1 MDIFEKIFEKVSRKH
16 FSKKKNAESVVD
28 LKSHEKNLVAFAS
41 AVFPKEQAPFL
52 SPSNGFVGLNQ
63 KILFLPE
70 QMRCFSDSEMN
81 KKLYLQ
87 LILLNAGAQYLKL
100 KQEPGEGLL
109 QQRLEFLKIIPQV
122 NKFLDQEF
130 SNFKDLQLEIYKS
143 FLQQEGVRR
152 DKYFALWESFFLSRE
167 SVSFSL
173 PEKLKIKF
181 NEVIPDYLF
190 ASIPGL
196 PVEKVGFAFN
206 NEVFSPWQNQRAA
219 KEQVT
224 TELKKKNNGV
234 VEYVD
239 LKKEKVNPVTHSFE
253 KMETADEYQ
262 GGYRFDSGDDELQ
275 EQAAALEELSL
286 SKVTRG
292 GEAAKSVYSAEGLVN
307 LELQESPLPAEN
319 PKEFLY
325 PEWDVKKSFYKANH
339 CALREQV
346 LLEKS
351 PCDFSQK
358 LFQQYRGSILEWK
371 QKISSLMNDPLWKNR
386 QLEGEEIDFDAFLRD
401 LPLKKSTASLEGKW
415 YSKKRKSQQEISI
428 FILFDQSLSSD
439 SWVQNKRVLD
449 VIKDSVGLMGL
460 IFEDVIPQIQVAGTY
475 SETRHHCY
483 FNIYKR
489 PQDSWENYFQQTQYI
504 QPQGYT
510 RLGPAIRHA
519 TKFLKDAKSQKKLLI
534 LMTDGKPTDLD
545 GYEGRYGISDVKK
558 ACAEAELANILPF
571 ALTIDHE
578 AKQFF
583 PKMFNHYTLINS
595 PDKLPQEL
603 YRIVF
608 KLVRSLK

>member
-16 FSKKKNAESVVD
+16 FSKKKNADSEVD
-28 LKSHEKNLVAFAS
+28 LKSHEKNLVSFAS

-63 KILFLPE
+63 KILFLPD
-70 QMRCFSDSEMN
+70 RISHFSSFELN

-100 KQEPGEGLL
+100 KQETGLGLL
-109 QQRLEFLKIIPQV
+109 SQRFAFLKEIPKINQ
-122 NKFLDQEF
+122 FLDKEF
-130 SNFKDLQLEIYKS
+130 ANFKDLQLEIFESLLCDESVKKN
-143 FLQQEGVRR
+143 
-152 DKYFALWESFFLSRE
+152 KYFVFWEKNFMARE
-167 SVSFSL
+167 SNSL
-173 PEKLKIKF
+173 YFPENLKLKF
-181 NEVIPDYLF
+181 NEILPAYFSVTIPC
-190 ASIPGL
+190 L
-196 PVEKVGFAFN
+196 PVEKSQNYFKTDSFSSRTDKKSL
-206 NEVFSPWQNQRAA
+206 NEQI
-219 KEQVT
+219 T
-224 TELKKKNNGV
+224 TELKKKNNGI

-275 EQAAALEELSL
+275 DQAAALEELSL

-292 GEAAKSVYSAEGLVN
+292 GEAAKSVYSAEGLVT
-307 LELQESPLPAEN
+307 LEQQDSALIDKMQE
-319 PKEFLY
+319 KFFY
-325 PEWDVKKSFYKANH
+325 PEWDVKNSFYRPNH

-346 LLEKS
+346 CVEKNS
-351 PCDFSQK
+351 NDFSQQLTQK
-358 LFQQYRGSILEWK
+358 HRSSILEWK

-401 LPLKKSTASLEGKW
+401 FPLRKTPQVLDGKW
-415 YSKKRKSQQEISI
+415 YAKKRKSQQEISVA
-428 FILFDQSLSSD
+428 ILFDQSLSSD

-460 IFEDVIPQIQVAGTY
+460 IFEDIITQIQVAGTY

-483 FNIYKR
+483 FHIYKQ
-489 PQDSWENYFQQTQYI
+489 PQDSWESYYQQAPLI

-510 RLGPAIRHA
+510 RLGPAIRHVIEA
-519 TKFLKDAKSQKKLLI
+519 LKKNKSQKKLLI

-558 ACAEAELANILPF
+558 ACAEAEFANILPF

-583 PKMFNHYTLINS
+583 PKMFNHYTLINT

-603 YRIVF
+603 YRIIF
-608 KLVRSLK
+608 KLMRSLK